1 MDITTNEPAT
11 GVSRVWD
18 PRRLLSAEDHGVASA
33 ALSMSI
39 AHRLSLR
46 RPPRQ
51 SAWALRVVTI
61 PCGDAGGNFY
71 AMALCLGC
79 RRSAVHSYDKKMSSI
94 YCRTFCLWGGI
105 TFATQRQQSDCPWR
119 STHHLG
125 RLLSAMRRQAHL
137 GTRKAR
143 HGGLVMPCALG
154 LVIALGMGFLA
165 IGVVPWTARCTGAT
179 LWPYLRRVRL
189 RTSGAGRPIV
199 RAVGTWADGSPSE
212 EQGHTGQPWHRAHRL
227 RGRFASR
234 PTPCEEGVWEVRTFV
249 CYIPRRSVEE
259 RQRLLAAWRDSQH
272 AGAGPVHV
280 HY

>member
-1 MDITTNEPAT
+1 MSQPQGFPECGTHVVCSVQRTMAL
-11 GVSRVWD
+11 
-18 PRRLLSAEDHGVASA
+18 RLLRCPCRLPIGFPCDDLHDRARGLSEWSRYPVEMQAATSMPWRFAWGV
-33 ALSMSI
+33 
-39 AHRLSLR
+39 
-46 RPPRQ
+46 
-51 SAWALRVVTI
+51 
-61 PCGDAGGNFY
+61 GG
-71 AMALCLGC
+71 LQ
-79 RRSAVHSYDKKMSSI
+79 VHSYDKKMSSI